1 MRAPDASESILLQG
15 DEKAVF
21 KNPEL
26 KHLAGGM
33 PHYYYHILSH
43 EVSFPNNPLSP
54 PSFCDSGSVKK
65 MNLFQSVNNA
75 MSIALDTDESAGLSP
90 IEHLL

>member
-33 PHYYYHILSH
+33 ASLLSH

-90 IEHLL
+90 FEHLL